1 MFLQRAAARFFEAAV
16 DDVDILHRVGLLMKD
31 MVQTMASSDNV
42 FGTESIEAW
51 CDLFAKELVDESHES
66 FLPNEFADLLKS
78 AGHEAVRQSVDASL
92 RLAAARDFDAYI
104 SIWHG
109 HSDKNESLAREALS
123 GHH

>member
-1 MFLQRAAARFFEAAV
+1 
-16 DDVDILHRVGLLMKD
+16 MKD

-51 CDLFAKELVDESHES
+51 CDLFAKELVDESHESFLPNEFADLLKSAGHESHES